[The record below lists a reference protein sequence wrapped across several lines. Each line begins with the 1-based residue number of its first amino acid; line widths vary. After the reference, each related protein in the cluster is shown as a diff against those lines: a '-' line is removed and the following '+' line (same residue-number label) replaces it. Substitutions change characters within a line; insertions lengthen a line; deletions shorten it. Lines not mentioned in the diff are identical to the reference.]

1 MGDLSASDCSW
12 KKMVLSKSENKWSSM
27 IKSESIRTVEQTM
40 NTNSFSLNDDACNFP
55 TVKVERDED
64 TSMENYEFSIE
75 GDASV
80 SAEDDPLL
88 TDNSDVISGCNTE
101 AKSVRV
107 GRRISGPKN
116 ETLEER
122 TARLARMSAY
132 AARRLANETPEQ
144 RAVRLKRM
152 SEYAAKRLAT
162 ESSDQRAKRLARMSA
177 YAARRLANETTEQRE
192 ARLARMSAYAARR
205 QAMKKATAAI
215 KNNISNLSDSVYEGS
230 NQS

>member
-27 IKSESIRTVEQTM
+27 IKSESIQVEQTM
-40 NTNSFSLNDDACNFP
+40 NTNSFSLNDDMCNFP
-55 TVKVERDED
+55 TIKVEKDDD
-64 TSMENYEFSIE
+64 TSMVNYESSVE
-75 GDASV
+75 EDASV
-80 SAEDDPLL
+80 STEDDPLM
-88 TDNSDVISGCNTE
+88 TDKSEIKTE

-116 ETLEER
+116 ETPEER
-122 TARLARMSAY
+122 AARLARMSAY

-144 RAVRLKRM
+144 RAMRLKRM

-162 ESSDQRAKRLARMSA
+162 ESRDQRAKRLARMSA

-215 KNNISNLSDSVYEGS
+215 KNDVSNLSDSVYNEQS
-230 NQS
+230 N